1 MEKEYGDF
9 VSDNKSN
16 EFLTSINIY
25 KFKAYTLAKLL
36 KIFTNQYHTRNF
48 DSSRKAF
55 YFAMLGPPAVIIS
68 FFVISPL
75 SVYKSIAIWTSIVGG
90 CLNLVYQM

>member
-1 MEKEYGDF
+1 MKNFSIKSKLSDEESKCKHKISYVLVEKEYGDF

-48 DSSRKAF
+48 DSS
-55 YFAMLGPPAVIIS
+55 
-68 FFVISPL
+68 
-75 SVYKSIAIWTSIVGG
+75 
-90 CLNLVYQM
+90 